1 MACPL
6 VLMQL
11 LILMDQLAMFKVC
24 PTTTMDGNGFLVQ
37 HVDKKNKEES
47 RKREFSIM
55 NDLTTLLSPDVA
67 RNRNFSLA
75 SIRNKNKSALKDTWL
90 NKIKKTSISNT
101 IGGSQPLN
109 RNESQTLTKDAS
121 SVSIHIFKS
130 L

>member
-1 MACPL
+1 
-6 VLMQL
+6 
-11 LILMDQLAMFKVC
+11 
-24 PTTTMDGNGFLVQ
+24 
-37 HVDKKNKEES
+37 
-47 RKREFSIM
+47 M